1 MKSQPNVL
9 KNPKSM
15 FIVLGVIIVVGL
27 LSIILLVNKPASQHA
42 SLSEGEDYNIENIS
56 PGKYKLTDDNGNTIN
71 LTRARAEDIVFV
83 DGEGRLY
90 FFVSGSPYRFV
101 GME

>member
-27 LSIILLVNKPASQHA
+27 LSIILLVNKRRFSM
-42 SLSEGEDYNIENIS
+42 
-56 PGKYKLTDDNGNTIN
+56 
-71 LTRARAEDIVFV
+71 RAYQRR
-83 DGEGRLY
+83 RL
-90 FFVSGSPYRFV
+90 
-101 GME
+101 